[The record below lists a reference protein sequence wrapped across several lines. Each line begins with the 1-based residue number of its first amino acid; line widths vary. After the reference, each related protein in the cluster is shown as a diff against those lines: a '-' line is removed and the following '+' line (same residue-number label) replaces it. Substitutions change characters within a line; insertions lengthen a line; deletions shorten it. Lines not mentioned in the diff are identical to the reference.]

1 MIFSCCRNFLSDIT
15 NIGNNQYTLCRN
27 IQHKVSIKIRNRS
40 HGIIAFYDNTGS
52 YDRLAGRILH
62 LTRHFCWAKAV
73 NEKLNRVSNKTNVS
87 FYIKFKVRH
96 TFTAG
101 MNEEDVFFSP

>member
-1 MIFSCCRNFLSDIT
+1 MVLLPFT
-15 NIGNNQYTLCRN
+15 TTL
-27 IQHKVSIKIRNRS
+27 
-40 HGIIAFYDNTGS
+40 APMTGS
-52 YDRLAGRILH
+52 PEESFTLPV
-62 LTRHFCWAKAV
+62 TFCWAKAV

-87 FYIKFKVRH
+87 FYIKFKVIH